1 MIRFGLPLPL
11 EGRMGLEPDSTPEPA
26 GDAAAGVG
34 AGAGGGAGRERLT
47 PLVLRAQAGDS
58 TAISQVVA
66 ELAPG
71 VLRAVRALLGR
82 EHPDAEDL
90 AQDVLL
96 AVMAALP
103 DFRGDSTLLHFAV
116 RIAARKSVL
125 VRKRTRNVLG
135 WLESLWR
142 SEYPVRQAPGSTYE
156 EMSSEKRRSLLR
168 LLLSELPDA
177 QAEALGLRVLF
188 GHSIE
193 EISGITHTPFNT
205 VRSRLRL
212 AKEALRQR
220 IEAEPQWA
228 ELGQEEP

>member
-1 MIRFGLPLPL
+1 
-11 EGRMGLEPDSTPEPA
+11 MGLGPENDSRQRSEPQANQRSL
-26 GDAAAGVG
+26 VK
-34 AGAGGGAGRERLT
+34 GGAGHERLT
-47 PLVLRAQAGDS
+47 PLVLRAQQGD
-58 TAISQVVA
+58 ADAVSQVVS

-71 VLRAVRALLGR
+71 VLRALTALLGR
-82 EHPDAEDL
+82 QHPDLEDL
-90 AQDVLL
+90 AQEVLL

-125 VRKRTRNVLG
+125 VRRRGRSVLG
-135 WLESLWR
+135 WLESFWR
-142 SEYPVRQAPGSTYE
+142 GDYPLRQGPTSAHDELRGD
-156 EMSSEKRRSLLR
+156 RQRALLR

-177 QAEALGLRVLF
+177 QAEALLLRVVC

-193 EISGITHTPFNT
+193 EISTITQTPFNT

-220 IEAEPQWA
+220 IEAEPAWA
-228 ELGQEEP
+228 ELGQRDS

>member
-1 MIRFGLPLPL
+1 
-11 EGRMGLEPDSTPEPA
+11 MGLEPDSSSDPA
-26 GDAAAGVG
+26 GDAGASVG
-34 AGAGGGAGRERLT
+34 GGASGGAGRERLT
-47 PLVLRAQAGDS
+47 PAVRRAQSGDPA
-58 TAISQVVA
+58 AISQVVG

-82 EHPDAEDL
+82 GHPDAEDV
-90 AQDVLL
+90 AQEVLL

-125 VRKRTRNVLG
+125 VRSRTRSVLG
-135 WLESLWR
+135 WLENLWR
-142 SEYPVRQAPGSTYE
+142 SEYPARRAPGSAHE
-156 EMSSEKRRSLLR
+156 EMSSERRRSLLR

-193 EISGITHTPFNT
+193 EISTITQTPFNT

-228 ELGQEEP
+228 ELAQEEP

>member
-1 MIRFGLPLPL
+1 
-11 EGRMGLEPDSTPEPA
+11 MGLEPDNDPEPG
-26 GDAAAGVG
+26 GDAAAGIRPDVR
-34 AGAGGGAGRERLT
+34 GGSGSEPLT
-47 PLVLRAQAGDS
+47 PVVLRAQAGDS
-58 TAISQVVA
+58 AAIAQVA
-66 ELAPG
+66 FDLAPG
-71 VLRAVRALLGR
+71 VLRAVTALLGR
-82 EHPDAEDL
+82 EHPDVEDL

-96 AVMAALP
+96 AVVAALP

-125 VRKRTRNVLG
+125 VRRRTRSVRG

-142 SEYPVRQAPGSTYE
+142 GEYPVRQASGSAHE
-156 EMSSEKRRSLLR
+156 QIEGERRRALLR

-177 QAEALGLRVLF
+177 QAEALALRVVY
-188 GHSIE
+188 GHSID
-193 EISGITHTPFNT
+193 EISNITHTPFNT

-228 ELGQEEP
+228 ELGLEDR

>member
-1 MIRFGLPLPL
+1 
-11 EGRMGLEPDSTPEPA
+11 MGLEPENGPGRHSQPI
-26 GDAAAGVG
+26 
-34 AGAGGGAGRERLT
+34 AGARPLVKGGAGHERLT
-47 PLVLRAQAGDS
+47 PLVLRAQLGEPDAVNQLVS
-58 TAISQVVA
+58 

-71 VLRAVRALLGR
+71 VLRALTALVGR
-82 EHPDAEDL
+82 QHPDLEDL

-96 AVMAALP
+96 AVIHALP

-125 VRKRTRNVLG
+125 VRRRSRSVLG
-135 WLESLWR
+135 WLEVFWR
-142 SEYPVRQAPGSTYE
+142 GEHPLRQAPTSAHEQMRGE
-156 EMSSEKRRSLLR
+156 RQRSLLR

-177 QAEALGLRVLF
+177 QAEALMLRVVC

-193 EISGITHTPFNT
+193 EISTITQTPFNT

-220 IEAEPQWA
+220 IEAEPEWA
-228 ELGQEEP
+228 ELGQEDS

>member
-1 MIRFGLPLPL
+1 
-11 EGRMGLEPDSTPEPA
+11 MGLEPENDPGRHALPIGGA
-26 GDAAAGVG
+26 RPLVK
-34 AGAGGGAGRERLT
+34 AGAGHERLT
-47 PLVLRAQAGDS
+47 PLVLRAQQGEAD
-58 TAISQVVA
+58 AITQVVSD
-66 ELAPG
+66 LAPG
-71 VLRAVRALLGR
+71 VLRALTALLGR
-82 EHPDAEDL
+82 QHPDLEDL

-125 VRKRTRNVLG
+125 VRRRTRSVLG
-135 WLESLWR
+135 WLEGFWR
-142 SEYPVRQAPGSTYE
+142 GEHPLRQAPTSAHEQMRGERQRT
-156 EMSSEKRRSLLR
+156 LLR

-177 QAEALGLRVLF
+177 QAEALLLRVVC

-193 EISGITHTPFNT
+193 EISSITQTPFNT

-220 IEAEPQWA
+220 IEAEPAWA
-228 ELGQEEP
+228 ELGQEDS

>member
-1 MIRFGLPLPL
+1 
-11 EGRMGLEPDSTPEPA
+11 MGLEPDNDPEPG
-26 GDAAAGVG
+26 GDAAAGLR
-34 AGAGGGAGRERLT
+34 AGVRGGPGPERLT
-47 PLVLRAQAGDS
+47 PVVLRAQAGDS
-58 TAISQVVA
+58 AAITQVVG

-71 VLRAVRALLGR
+71 VLRAVTALLGR
-82 EHPDAEDL
+82 EHPDVEDL

-96 AVMAALP
+96 AVVAALP

-125 VRKRTRNVLG
+125 VRRRTRSVLG

-142 SEYPVRQAPGSTYE
+142 GEYPVRQTPGSTLE
-156 EMSSEKRRSLLR
+156 EITGERRRALLR

-177 QAEALGLRVLF
+177 QAEALALRVVY
-188 GHSIE
+188 GHSID
-193 EISGITHTPFNT
+193 EISSMTQTPFNT

>member
-1 MIRFGLPLPL
+1 
-11 EGRMGLEPDSTPEPA
+11 
-26 GDAAAGVG
+26 
-34 AGAGGGAGRERLT
+34 
-47 PLVLRAQAGDS
+47 VLRAQQGEPDAV
-58 TAISQVVA
+58 AQIVA

-71 VLRAVRALLGR
+71 VLRALTALLGR
-82 EHPDAEDL
+82 AHPDVEDL

-96 AVMAALP
+96 AVVAALP

-125 VRKRTRNVLG
+125 VRRRARSVLG
-135 WLESLWR
+135 WLESFWHGEHPL
-142 SEYPVRQAPGSTYE
+142 RQGPSTAHDE
-156 EMSSEKRRSLLR
+156 VTGERQRALLR

-177 QAEALGLRVLF
+177 QAEALMLRVVC

-193 EISGITHTPFNT
+193 EISVITQTPFNT

-220 IEAEPQWA
+220 IEAEPRWA
-228 ELGQEEP
+228 ELGQEKP

>member
-1 MIRFGLPLPL
+1 M
-11 EGRMGLEPDSTPEPA
+11 
-26 GDAAAGVG
+26 
-34 AGAGGGAGRERLT
+34 
-47 PLVLRAQAGDS
+47 VLRAQAGDS
-58 TAISQVVA
+58 AAIGQVVG

-71 VLRAVRALLGR
+71 VLRAVTALLGR
-82 EHPDAEDL
+82 EHPDVEDL

-96 AVMAALP
+96 AVVAALP

-125 VRKRTRNVLG
+125 VRRRTRSVLG
-135 WLESLWR
+135 WLESFWR
-142 SEYPVRQAPGSTYE
+142 GEYPVRHAPSSAHE
-156 EMSSEKRRSLLR
+156 EMSGERQRALLR
-168 LLLSELPDA
+168 SLLSELPDA
-177 QAEALGLRVLF
+177 QAEALALRVVY
-188 GHSIE
+188 GHSID
-193 EISGITHTPFNT
+193 EISSITRTPFNT